1 MKAKTK
7 RSRAARGG
15 KRAAARDL
23 TTARADEAKG
33 GIIAV
38 LTGAKQQPG
47 ELSLFPGFMG
57 GVTVASG
64 DINGDSS
71 AAKLKQ

>member
-7 RSRAARGG
+7 RSGTAAGRR
-15 KRAAARDL
+15 RAAARDL
-23 TTARADEAKG
+23 TTHRANEAKG

-38 LTGAKQQPG
+38 LIGAKQQP
-47 ELSLFPGFMG
+47 SQTNAFPGFTG

-64 DINGDSS
+64 DVNGDS
-71 AAKLKQ
+71 AAKLTR